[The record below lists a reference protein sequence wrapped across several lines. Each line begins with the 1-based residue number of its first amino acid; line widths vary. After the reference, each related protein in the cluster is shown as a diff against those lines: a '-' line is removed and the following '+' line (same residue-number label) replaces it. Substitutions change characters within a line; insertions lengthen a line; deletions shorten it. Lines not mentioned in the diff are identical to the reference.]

1 MLKKQAAEVSRG
13 DRDIPKSS
21 SSHPRVIWS
30 NLIQSDPILR
40 IYKLILIIIVKHQ
53 VLD

>member
-21 SSHPRVIWS
+21 SSHPQVIPES
-30 NLIQSDPILR
+30 SDPI
-40 IYKLILIIIVKHQ
+40 
-53 VLD
+53 